1 MLEYCKGIKAL
12 FHKTAKAEILGISTA
27 QKTWEKTASGKFA
40 SFFMDQ
46 GNSLNVEAALDAVAD
61 TYKISRDPSNY
72 LFIPARAN
80 SSDRPNE
87 NMDGW
92 KREELLRFDPI
103 IGRRIYSTYTLK
115 PHFVNHNASRYQ
127 LARGVLL
134 DAHYN
139 DANPF
144 TNDERRESIKKATG
158 RDFDNDEFVEV
169 LIAVDTT
176 KDPSLA
182 EAYKN
187 GSVYR
192 FSMGCDVE
200 ATECSACGNVA
211 STVLQFCPCVRAKHS
226 RKAVKWADGSMR
238 PAFEWCVGTRFA
250 ELSAVDD
257 PADKDAEIQE
267 GLLGLVNSK
276 AAALQMKQDLSS
288 FVIRNAGNIPAS
300 LAPLFE
306 RWLAD

>member
-1 MLEYCKGIKAL
+1 MFK
-12 FHKTAKAEILGISTA
+12 KTAKAEILGVSTV
-27 QKTWEKTASGKFA
+27 QNTWAKVAHGKFA

-80 SSDRPNE
+80 SADRPNE

-92 KREELLRFDPI
+92 KRDELLRFDPI

-139 DANPF
+139 DANAF
-144 TNDERRESIKKATG
+144 VDENRRKAVKEATG
-158 RDFDNDEFVEV
+158 LDLANDEFVEV
-169 LIAVDTT
+169 LIAVDAS
-176 KDPSLA
+176 KDPALA

-211 STVLQFCPCVRAKHS
+211 STVLQFCPCVRSKHS
-226 RKAVKWADGSMR
+226 RRAVKWADGSVR

-257 PADKDAEIQE
+257 PADKDAEIQD

-276 AAALQMKQDLSS
+276 AAAFQMKQDLSS

-306 RWLAD
+306 RLLAE